1 MLGKVCMKIRHDAEH
16 GAEDGVDQKME
27 KFSIFSKF
35 LDIPFFPFLT
45 Y

>member
-1 MLGKVCMKIRHDAEH
+1 MKIGHDAEH
-16 GAEDGVDQKME
+16 GAEHGAEQKNG

-45 Y
+45 YFP